1 MGRRTPL
8 LYRGIRM
15 TAEPVGIVSL
25 GPESGPRPASFTA
38 ACANFGHRV
47 RMIGWGEFLA
57 DPTILESALHPGAYL
72 RIDTP
77 DQDITSIAALY
88 RAGEAAAREQGIA
101 ILPQGSEA
109 RLAQGDIGSPAQLA
123 FGLAAAVDMASHIA
137 RRRGAPMST
146 NAEEV
151 ACSFDKTA
159 TLGRLREAAV
169 PVPRSLPAVT
179 SLDALADVMD
189 ALPMPRVFVKL
200 RHGSAAAGMIAL
212 ARHGAQWRAITTAE
226 PYGDGIRATRNL
238 RRLDNRTE
246 IAQLIDRLSPLGLH
260 AETWLP
266 KIGIHG
272 RVADVRLVM
281 LADGTIFPVLRTSRH
296 PMTNLHLGGTRGPV
310 EPLIRRIGTESWEAI
325 LTSARKAAR
334 CFPASHVLGLDIA
347 VLADGRSHA
356 VLEVNVFGDFVKEVT
371 VDGLT
376 PHEAQVRQISAMLAG
391 QKAAA

>member
-1 MGRRTPL
+1 
-8 LYRGIRM
+8 M

-25 GPESGPRPASFTA
+25 GPESGPRHASFAA
-38 ACANFGHRV
+38 ACANLGHPAQ
-47 RMIGWGEFLA
+47 MIGWSAFLA
-57 DPTILESALHPGAYL
+57 DPTILEAALHPGAYL
-72 RIDTP
+72 RFDTP
-77 DQDITSIAALY
+77 DQDIASIAALY
-88 RAGEAAAREQGIA
+88 RAGEAATREQGIA
-101 ILPQGSEA
+101 TLPPGSEA
-109 RLAQGDIGSPAQLA
+109 RLAHGDIGSPAQLA
-123 FGLAAAVDMASHIA
+123 FGLAAAVDMASRIA
-137 RRRGAPMST
+137 QRRGASMST

-159 TLGRLREAAV
+159 TLSRLREAAI
-169 PVPRSLPAVT
+169 PVPLSLFPFT
-179 SLDALADVMD
+179 RFETLAHVMER
-189 ALPMPRVFVKL
+189 LPRPRMFVKL
-200 RHGSAAAGMIAL
+200 RYGSAAAGMIAL
-212 ARHGAQWRAITTAE
+212 ARHGNQWRAITTAE
-226 PYGDGIRATRNL
+226 PYGDGVRATRKL
-238 RRLDNRTE
+238 RRLDSRTE

-260 AETWLP
+260 AEPWLP

-325 LTSARKAAR
+325 LATARKAAR

-347 VLADGRSHA
+347 ILADGRSHA
-356 VLEVNVFGDFVKEVT
+356 VLEVNVFGDFVKEVI

-376 PHEAQVRQISAMLAG
+376 PHEAQVRQIFTMLAG

>member
-1 MGRRTPL
+1 
-8 LYRGIRM
+8 M

-25 GPESGPRPASFTA
+25 GPESGPRHASFAA
-38 ACANFGHRV
+38 ACESLGRRV
-47 RMIGWGEFLA
+47 QMIGWGAFLA
-57 DPTILESALHPGAYL
+57 DPTILDSALHPGAYL
-72 RIDTP
+72 RFDTP
-77 DQDITSIAALY
+77 DQDIASIAALY
-88 RAGEAAAREQGIA
+88 RAGEASARGQGIA
-101 ILPQGSEA
+101 TLPPGSEA

-137 RRRGAPMST
+137 RRRGASMST

-169 PVPRSLPAVT
+169 PMPRYVLAVT
-179 SLDALADVMD
+179 DFDTLADVME
-189 ALPMPRVFVKL
+189 AVRMPRMFVKL

-212 ARHGAQWRAITTAE
+212 ARNGNHWRAITTAE
-226 PYGDGIRATRNL
+226 PYADGIRATRRL
-238 RRLDNRTE
+238 RRLTSRTE

-260 AETWLP
+260 AEAWLP
-266 KIGIHG
+266 KIGIDG

-296 PMTNLHLGGTRGPV
+296 PMTNLHLGGARGPV
-310 EPLIRRIGTESWEAI
+310 EPLIRRIGADSWKAI
-325 LTSARKAAR
+325 LATARKAAR

-347 VLADGRSHA
+347 VLTDGHSHA
-356 VLEVNVFGDFVKEVT
+356 VLEVNVFGDFVKDVT

-376 PHEAQVRQISAMLAG
+376 PHEAQIRQISAMLAG